1 MRSGSLISA
10 AVTLAASSLAA
21 AALAATAVPA
31 MASGD
36 GAPLAAP
43 ATMRPTTTSIAAT
56 RVVLPAA
63 AQVDGI
69 RVAELSGLG
78 WDEDEQLLYAISDL
92 GYVFHFRVHPDGD
105 GVVAI
110 DPIHAARLVDPTLA
124 SARSGKG
131 FNAEGL
137 ALVNAANGKRGDTEL
152 IVSLEGGGRPD
163 IVRVSPAGA
172 LLGRLAVP
180 APASEASRY
189 RKKGRGLEA
198 VALHPRYGL
207 MTAPESPLRG
217 EAQDRHTL
225 YADGRHWS
233 FPRHAPDSR
242 LKGFD
247 VLSDGDLV
255 VLERTRGTDDTL
267 TATLR
272 RVDLASCAEAGVC
285 ATRMLAALPAGPD
298 NYEGM
303 TFLDSRH
310 VLLVSDNGG
319 APALGT
325 SFVLVTLP

>member
-1 MRSGSLISA
+1 MRCGSFISA
-10 AVTLAASSLAA
+10 AVALAASTLAVA
-21 AALAATAVPA
+21 AFASDATPAVVGGDDAPIDVRTAATPAATTHRVLAATA
-31 MASGD
+31 
-36 GAPLAAP
+36 
-43 ATMRPTTTSIAAT
+43 
-56 RVVLPAA
+56 
-63 AQVDGI
+63 QVDGVRI
-69 RVAELSGLG
+69 AELSGLG
-78 WDEDEQLLYAISDL
+78 WDRDEQLLYAISDL
-92 GYVFHFRVHPDGD
+92 GYVFHFRVRVEGD
-105 GVVAI
+105 RIVAV
-110 DPIHAARLVDPTLA
+110 DPVHAAPLVDAKATA
-124 SARSGKG
+124 TRSGKG

-137 ALVNAANGKRGDTEL
+137 ALVNAANGTHGDTEL

-163 IVRVSPAGA
+163 IVRASPTGA
-172 LLGRLAVP
+172 LVGRLAVP
-180 APASEASRY
+180 GPAGDASRY

-217 EAQDRHTL
+217 EPQDRHTL
-225 YADGRHWS
+225 YADGEQWS

-247 VLSDGDLV
+247 VLPDGNLV
-255 VLERTRGTDDTL
+255 VLERTRGTDDAL

-272 RVDLASCAEAGVC
+272 RVDLASCVQPSGC
-285 ATRMLAALPAGPD
+285 ATRTLAVLPAGPD

-303 TFLDSRH
+303 TFLDPRH